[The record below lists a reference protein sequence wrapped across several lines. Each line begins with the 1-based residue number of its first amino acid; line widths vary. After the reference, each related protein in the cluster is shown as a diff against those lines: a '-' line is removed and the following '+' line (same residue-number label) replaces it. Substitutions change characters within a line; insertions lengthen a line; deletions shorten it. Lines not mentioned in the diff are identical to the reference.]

1 MSTCRSCDI
10 CHICGRYYI
19 MRQGVVCKWI
29 DPDNNDHYGFDD
41 CTMVSCPFCKYC
53 CIDHCDSDSRLI
65 KALNIRKKEYIRSIN
80 DISKRLNRRK
90 REYVRTIDN
99 IVKNKKECVVNEE
112 VPLEFK
118 PVEIFS

>member
-41 CTMVSCPFCKYC
+41 CNDICCPFCKYC
-53 CIDHCDSDSRLI
+53 CIDHCDSDSKLV
-65 KALNIRKKEYIRSIN
+65 KALEIRKNDYVRAIN

-90 REYVRTIDN
+90 RQYVKTINN
-99 IVKNKKECVVNEE
+99 IVKDKKQCATIENI
-112 VPLEFK
+112 PLEFK